1 MDIKPEAEVVAELAV
16 KAAGSAVVVTAAAG
30 REFLILPA
38 GMTSKDVTEPNAVAE
53 LLPSHIKQIVTLQT
67 TDSLVD
73 YVNRFKTPE
82 TMLFADIETSAICS
96 ALDYHQAGGP
106 AYVAHRAVLGLPYS
120 QEWKTWVAASGKLID
135 QLAFARF
142 LEENAADITAPTGAE
157 LLEVCRDIQAHRKVN
172 FVKAVR
178 TSSDNESFEWTDET
192 QATTRRGN
200 IEIPT
205 KFEIEIPVYFDGRT
219 IKFFAFLRWTLVE
232 GEGVKLGVQLHRP
245 EHVRQAVFK
254 EIVGQVRDRT
264 DRLAVFGRI

>member
-142 LEENAADITAPTGAE
+142 LEENAADIAAPSGAD
-157 LLEVCRDIQAHRKVN
+157 LLEACRDLHAVRKVN
-172 FVKAVR
+172 FTKAVR
-178 TSSDNESFEWTDET
+178 TATDNESFHYSDET
-192 QATTRRGN
+192 EARTKGDV
-200 IEIPT
+200 ELPT
-205 KFEIEIPVYFDGRT
+205 KFLLQIPVYFGEGTVDLY
-219 IKFFAFLRWTLVE
+219 AFLRWRLDD
-232 GEGVKLGVQLHRP
+232 GALQLGVVLHRA

-254 EIVGQVRDRT
+254 SIVQDVAGRT
-264 DRLAVFGRI
+264 ERLAVFGK